1 MRFKSATI
9 LAALAL
15 LVLASAHARPR
26 QQEQK
31 DEKVID
37 DFVTT
42 RGVIFEVPSK
52 PASKPKAGTRRRPT
66 AVAKAKPSGGAKQGG
81 GGAAASPSD
90 VAGQKPQPATADVA
104 ESDASLVEDGVQ
116 IIKASAPP
124 ALALGYSIFMRDE
137 ATGGLLPAP
146 AGKSFRSG
154 DAIFM
159 VLETNSD
166 GYLYVF
172 DAENGKDPVM
182 IYPDARLRDGAN
194 EVRAHVRETYP
205 EDAELPFKF
214 DERPATE
221 HVYIVLSREPLAG
234 VPAGEAL
241 RKYCGK
247 NIDECEW
254 RPTAAQWARISA
266 AALDRGVREARS
278 TQLAQAD
285 TQPVMP
291 AMLQRGIRIKKDAP
305 KPTSVRVSGSADAK
319 ILVTKIELLHK

>member
-1 MRFKSATI
+1 MRFKAATI
-9 LAALAL
+9 FAALAL
-15 LVLASAHARPR
+15 LTLASAHARTQ

-42 RGVIFEVPSK
+42 RGFIIEVAK
-52 PASKPKAGTRRRPT
+52 PAAKPKAGTRRRPT
-66 AVAKAKPSGGAKQGG
+66 AVAKAKPSGGAKQGV
-81 GGAAASPSD
+81 GGAAGSSE
-90 VAGQKPQPATADVA
+90 VAGQKAQPAADVA

-124 ALALGYSIFMRDE
+124 ALALGYSIFMRDD

-146 AGKSFRSG
+146 SSKTYRSG

-159 VLETNSD
+159 VLETNAD

-214 DERPATE
+214 DERPANE

-234 VPAGEAL
+234 VPTGEAL

-247 NIDECEW
+247 NVDECEW
-254 RPTAAQWARISA
+254 RPTAVQWARISA

-278 TQLAQAD
+278 TQVAQAD

-291 AMLQRGIRIKKDAP
+291 ATLQRGIRIKKDAP
-305 KPTSVRVSGSADAK
+305 KPTSVRVSASPAAPM
-319 ILVTKIELLHK
+319 LVTKIELLHK